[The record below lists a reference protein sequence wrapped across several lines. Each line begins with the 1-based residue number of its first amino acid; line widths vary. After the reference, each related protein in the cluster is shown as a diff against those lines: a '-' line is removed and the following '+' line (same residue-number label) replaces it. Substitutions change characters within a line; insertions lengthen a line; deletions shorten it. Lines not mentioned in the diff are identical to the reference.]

1 MINKLSFMGLVGL
14 LGLLS
19 IPTGDVRYCAFFAF
33 FVFFGY
39 LFTIEDELDE
49 LFTAYVR
56 KAASTAFFLQ
66 TALFFIIYAGTVLIG
81 DAAVFKAAFPL
92 TFAAGMF
99 VFICLLVIHEYR
111 EQRGVESGT

>member
-39 LFTIEDELDE
+39 LFTIEDEL
-49 LFTAYVR
+49 FTAYVR
-56 KAASTAFFLQ
+56 KAASTAVFLQ
-66 TALFFIIYAGTVLIG
+66 NDLFFIIYAGTVLIG
-81 DAAVFKAAFPL
+81 AAEVFKDALQL
-92 TFAAGMF
+92 TFATGLV
-99 VFICLLVIHEYR
+99 VFICLLEINA
-111 EQRGVESGT
+111 

>member
-14 LGLLS
+14 LGLLA
-19 IPTGDVRYCAFFAF
+19 IPTGEVRYCAFFAF

-39 LFTIEDELDE
+39 LFTVEDE

-66 TALFFIIYAGTVLIG
+66 TALFCVVYAATVLIG
-81 DAAVFKAAFPL
+81 DAVVFVAAFPL

-99 VFICLLVIHEYR
+99 VFICMLVIHEFR
-111 EQRGVESGT
+111 EQRGVESGA

>member
-1 MINKLSFMGLVGL
+1 MGLVGL
-14 LGLLS
+14 LGLLA
-19 IPTGDVRYCAFFAF
+19 IPTGEVRYCAFFAF

-39 LFTIEDELDE
+39 LFTVEDE

-66 TALFFIIYAGTVLIG
+66 TALFCVVYAATVLIG
-81 DAAVFKAAFPL
+81 DAVVFVAAFPL

-99 VFICLLVIHEYR
+99 VFICMLVIHEFR
-111 EQRGVESGT
+111 EQRGVESGA